1 MRKSVVFGGIA
12 AALAFA
18 PAGAVYGAGDYEAP
32 SGIELS
38 IGDTVIDRTDL
49 TGGKLV
55 EVPVNIGNNSGF
67 VGVKML
73 IQLDGRL
80 SFADDYELG
89 TRAEEMAGVHISEQR
104 DMENT
109 RKVNFVTKT
118 KSRFTGDGEIGY
130 VRVMLPEDTPVGR
143 YDINIYP
150 YTDEPMILTYN
161 NFDAYFGAECFS
173 QLRGGTI
180 TVKDGDTVPQQEQA
194 PPRHD
199 DDGERNAPSQEE
211 GSSDENDSN
220 NETHTTTS
228 VTTAT
233 TVTTT
238 KTTTKTTAKTTVTST
253 TASKVTAKESSAV
266 TASKETTAVS
276 AVTTEPTAET
286 DTSKPKKNLLLIPVI
301 AAAVIALGTACFIVR
316 KGGRSNE

>member
-1 MRKSVVFGGIA
+1 MRKCVVFGGIA
-12 AALAFA
+12 ASLAFA
-18 PAGAVYGAGDYEAP
+18 PAGAVYAAGDYEAP

-38 IGDTVIDRTDL
+38 IGDTEIDRADL
-49 TGGKLV
+49 AGGRLV

-67 VGVKML
+67 VSVKML

-80 SFADDYELG
+80 SFAEDYELG
-89 TRAEEMAGVHISEQR
+89 TRAEDMAGVHISEQR

-118 KSRFTGDGEIGY
+118 KSRCTSDGEIGY

-199 DDGERNAPSQEE
+199 DDGDRNAPEE
-211 GSSDENDSN
+211 ESSSDESESN

-238 KTTTKTTAKTTVTST
+238 KTTAKTTVTST
-253 TASKVTAKESSAV
+253 KNPAGAAKETSAV
-266 TASKETTAVS
+266 TASEATTSVS
-276 AVTTEPTAET
+276 AVTTEPSDET
-286 DTSKPKKNLLLIPVI
+286 DTTKPKKNLLLIPVI

>member
-1 MRKSVVFGGIA
+1 MRKCVVFGGIA
-12 AALAFA
+12 ASLAFA
-18 PAGAVYGAGDYEAP
+18 PAGAVYAAGDYEAP

-38 IGDTVIDRTDL
+38 IGDTEIDRADL
-49 TGGKLV
+49 AGGRLV

-67 VGVKML
+67 VSVKML

-80 SFADDYELG
+80 SFAEDYELG
-89 TRAEEMAGVHISEQR
+89 TRAEDMAGVHISEQR

-118 KSRFTGDGEIGY
+118 KSRCTSDGEIGY

-199 DDGERNAPSQEE
+199 DDGDRNAPEE
-211 GSSDENDSN
+211 ESSSDESESN

-238 KTTTKTTAKTTVTST
+238 KTTAKTTVTST
-253 TASKVTAKESSAV
+253 KNPAGAAKENSAV
-266 TASKETTAVS
+266 TASEATTSVS
-276 AVTTEPTAET
+276 AVTTEPSDET
-286 DTSKPKKNLLLIPVI
+286 DTTKPKKNLLLIPVI

>member
-1 MRKSVVFGGIA
+1 MRKCVVFGGIA
-12 AALAFA
+12 ASLAFA
-18 PAGAVYGAGDYEAP
+18 PAGAVYAAGDYEAP

-38 IGDTVIDRTDL
+38 IGDTEIDRADL
-49 TGGKLV
+49 AGGRLV

-67 VGVKML
+67 VSVKML

-80 SFADDYELG
+80 SFAEDYELG
-89 TRAEEMAGVHISEQR
+89 TRAEDMAGVHISEQR

-118 KSRFTGDGEIGY
+118 KSRCTSDGEIGY

-199 DDGERNAPSQEE
+199 DDGDRNAPEE
-211 GSSDENDSN
+211 ESSSDESESN

-238 KTTTKTTAKTTVTST
+238 KTTAKTTVTST
-253 TASKVTAKESSAV
+253 KNPAGAAKETSAV
-266 TASKETTAVS
+266 TASEATTSVS
-276 AVTTEPTAET
+276 AVTTEPSAET
-286 DTSKPKKNLLLIPVI
+286 DTTKPKKNLLLIPVI
-301 AAAVIALGTACFIVR
+301 AAAVIALGTAGFIVR

>member
-55 EVPVNIGNNSGF
+55 KVPVNIGNNSGF

-199 DDGERNAPSQEE
+199 DDGERNAPFQEE

-220 NETHTTTS
+220 NEAHTTTS

-233 TVTTT
+233 TV
-238 KTTTKTTAKTTVTST
+238 TTTKTTAKTTVTST

>member
-1 MRKSVVFGGIA
+1 MRKCVVFGGIA
-12 AALAFA
+12 ASLAFA
-18 PAGAVYGAGDYEAP
+18 PAGAVYAAGDYEAP

-38 IGDTVIDRTDL
+38 IGDTEIDRADL
-49 TGGKLV
+49 AGGRLV
-55 EVPVNIGNNSGF
+55 EVPVSIGNNSGF
-67 VGVKML
+67 VSVKML

-80 SFADDYELG
+80 SFAEDYELG
-89 TRAEEMAGVHISEQR
+89 TRAEDMAGVHISEQR

-118 KSRFTGDGEIGY
+118 KSRCTSDGEIGY

-199 DDGERNAPSQEE
+199 DDGDRNAPEE
-211 GSSDENDSN
+211 ESSSDESESN

-228 VTTAT
+228 VTAAT
-233 TVTTT
+233 TV
-238 KTTTKTTAKTTVTST
+238 TTTKTTAKTTVTST
-253 TASKVTAKESSAV
+253 KNPAVAAKETSAV
-266 TASKETTAVS
+266 TASEATTSVS
-276 AVTTEPTAET
+276 AVTTEPSDET
-286 DTSKPKKNLLLIPVI
+286 DTTKPKKNLLLIPVI

>member
-67 VGVKML
+67 VGVKTL

-143 YDINIYP
+143 YDIDIYP

-199 DDGERNAPSQEE
+199 DDGERNAPFQEE

-238 KTTTKTTAKTTVTST
+238 KTTAKTTVTST
-253 TASKVTAKESSAV
+253 TVSTVTAKESSAV

>member
-130 VRVMLPEDTPVGR
+130 VRVMLPEDIPVGR

-199 DDGERNAPSQEE
+199 DDWERNAPSQEE

-238 KTTTKTTAKTTVTST
+238 KTTAKTTVTST
-253 TASKVTAKESSAV
+253 TASKVTTKESSAV

>member
-1 MRKSVVFGGIA
+1 MRKCVVFGGIA
-12 AALAFA
+12 ASLAFA
-18 PAGAVYGAGDYEAP
+18 PAGAVYAAGDYEAP

-38 IGDTVIDRTDL
+38 IGDTEIDRADL
-49 TGGKLV
+49 AGGRLV

-67 VGVKML
+67 VSVKML

-80 SFADDYELG
+80 SFAEDYELG
-89 TRAEEMAGVHISEQR
+89 TRAEDMAGVHISEQR

-118 KSRFTGDGEIGY
+118 KSRCTSDGEIGY

-199 DDGERNAPSQEE
+199 DDGDRNASEE
-211 GSSDENDSN
+211 ESSSDESESN

-238 KTTTKTTAKTTVTST
+238 KTTAKTTVTST
-253 TASKVTAKESSAV
+253 KNPAGAAKETSAV
-266 TASKETTAVS
+266 TASEATTSVS
-276 AVTTEPTAET
+276 AVTTEPSDET
-286 DTSKPKKNLLLIPVI
+286 DTTKPKKNLLLIPVI

>member
-199 DDGERNAPSQEE
+199 DDGERNASSQEE

-220 NETHTTTS
+220 NEAHTTTS

-233 TVTTT
+233 TV
-238 KTTTKTTAKTTVTST
+238 TTTKTTAKTTVTST

>member
-161 NFDAYFGAECFS
+161 NFDAYFGAECFT

-199 DDGERNAPSQEE
+199 DDGERNAPFQEE

-228 VTTAT
+228 VTTIS
-233 TVTTT
+233 V
-238 KTTTKTTAKTTVTST
+238 TTTKTTAKTTVIST

>member
-1 MRKSVVFGGIA
+1 MRKCVVFGGIA
-12 AALAFA
+12 ASLAFA
-18 PAGAVYGAGDYEAP
+18 PAGAVYAAGDYEAP

-38 IGDTVIDRTDL
+38 IGDTEIDRADL
-49 TGGKLV
+49 AGGRLV

-67 VGVKML
+67 VSVKML

-80 SFADDYELG
+80 SFAEAYELG
-89 TRAEEMAGVHISEQR
+89 TRAEDMAGVHISEQR

-118 KSRFTGDGEIGY
+118 KSRCTSDGEIGY

-199 DDGERNAPSQEE
+199 DDGDRNASEE
-211 GSSDENDSN
+211 ESSSDESESN

-238 KTTTKTTAKTTVTST
+238 KTTAKTTVTST
-253 TASKVTAKESSAV
+253 KNPAGAAKETSAV
-266 TASKETTAVS
+266 TASEATTSVS
-276 AVTTEPTAET
+276 AVTTEPSDET
-286 DTSKPKKNLLLIPVI
+286 DTTKPKKNLLLIPVI

>member
-199 DDGERNAPSQEE
+199 DDGERNALIQEE

-238 KTTTKTTAKTTVTST
+238 KTTAKTTVTST
-253 TASKVTAKESSAV
+253 AASKVTAKESSAV

>member
-18 PAGAVYGAGDYEAP
+18 PAGAVNGAGDYEAP

-38 IGDTVIDRTDL
+38 IGDTVIDRADL

-80 SFADDYELG
+80 SFADDYEVG

-143 YDINIYP
+143 YDIDIYP

-180 TVKDGDTVPQQEQA
+180 TVKDGDTVSQQEQA

-199 DDGERNAPSQEE
+199 DDRDRNAPSQEE
-211 GSSDENDSN
+211 GSSDENDSK

-228 VTTAT
+228 VTAT
-233 TVTTT
+233 TV
-238 KTTTKTTAKTTVTST
+238 TTTKTTAKTTVTST

-286 DTSKPKKNLLLIPVI
+286 DKSKPKKNLLLIPVI

>member
-1 MRKSVVFGGIA
+1 MRKCVVFGGIA
-12 AALAFA
+12 ASLAFA
-18 PAGAVYGAGDYEAP
+18 PAGAVYAAGDYEAP

-38 IGDTVIDRTDL
+38 IGDTEIDRADL
-49 TGGKLV
+49 AGGRLV

-67 VGVKML
+67 VSVKML

-80 SFADDYELG
+80 SFAEDYELG
-89 TRAEEMAGVHISEQR
+89 TRAEDMAGVHISEQR

-118 KSRFTGDGEIGY
+118 KSRCTSDGEIGY

-194 PPRHD
+194 PPCHD
-199 DDGERNAPSQEE
+199 DDGDRNAPEE
-211 GSSDENDSN
+211 ESSSDESESN

-228 VTTAT
+228 VTAAT
-233 TVTTT
+233 TV
-238 KTTTKTTAKTTVTST
+238 TTTKTTAKTTVTST
-253 TASKVTAKESSAV
+253 KNPAGAAKETSAV
-266 TASKETTAVS
+266 TASEATTSVS
-276 AVTTEPTAET
+276 AVTTEPSAET
-286 DTSKPKKNLLLIPVI
+286 DTTKPKKNLLLIPVI

>member
-143 YDINIYP
+143 YDIDIYP

-199 DDGERNAPSQEE
+199 DDGERNAPFQEE

-238 KTTTKTTAKTTVTST
+238 KTTAKTTVTST
-253 TASKVTAKESSAV
+253 TVSTVTAKESSAV

>member
-199 DDGERNAPSQEE
+199 DAGERNAPFQEE

-220 NETHTTTS
+220 NETYTTTS

-233 TVTTT
+233 TV
-238 KTTTKTTAKTTVTST
+238 TTTKTTAKTTVTST
-253 TASKVTAKESSAV
+253 TASKVTAK
-266 TASKETTAVS
+266 
-276 AVTTEPTAET
+276 
-286 DTSKPKKNLLLIPVI
+286 
-301 AAAVIALGTACFIVR
+301 
-316 KGGRSNE
+316 

>member
-80 SFADDYELG
+80 SFADDYEVG

-143 YDINIYP
+143 YDIDIYP

-199 DDGERNAPSQEE
+199 DDGDRNAPIQEE
-211 GSSDENDSN
+211 GSSDENDSK
-220 NETHTTTS
+220 NEADTTTS
-228 VTTAT
+228 VTTTA
-233 TVTTT
+233 V
-238 KTTTKTTAKTTVTST
+238 TTTKTTAKTTVTST

-266 TASKETTAVS
+266 TASKGTTAVS

>member
-80 SFADDYELG
+80 SFADDYEVG

-199 DDGERNAPSQEE
+199 DDGDRNAPIQEE
-211 GSSDENDSN
+211 GSSDENDSK
-220 NETHTTTS
+220 NEADTTTS
-228 VTTAT
+228 VITTA
-233 TVTTT
+233 V
-238 KTTTKTTAKTTVTST
+238 TTTKTTAKTTVTST

>member
-143 YDINIYP
+143 YDIDIYP

-199 DDGERNAPSQEE
+199 DDGERNAPFQEE

-238 KTTTKTTAKTTVTST
+238 KTTAKTTVTST
-253 TASKVTAKESSAV
+253 TAA
-266 TASKETTAVS
+266 KETTAVS

>member
-143 YDINIYP
+143 YDIDIYP

-199 DDGERNAPSQEE
+199 DDGERNAPFQEG

-238 KTTTKTTAKTTVTST
+238 KTTVKTTVTST
-253 TASKVTAKESSAV
+253 TVSTVTAKESSAV

>member
-32 SGIELS
+32 SGIELY

-173 QLRGGTI
+173 QLSGGTI

-199 DDGERNAPSQEE
+199 DEADRNAPQEKE
-211 GSSDENDSN
+211 SSSDENESKI
-220 NETHTTTS
+220 ETTTAS
-228 VTTAT
+228 

-238 KTTTKTTAKTTVTST
+238 AVTTAKTTARTTVTSSSAS
-253 TASKVTAKESSAV
+253 TASAKGTSGVTAP
-266 TASKETTAVS
+266 TETTAVS
-276 AVTTEPTAET
+276 AVTAEPSAET
-286 DTSKPKKNLLLIPVI
+286 DTSKHKNNHLLIPVI
-301 AAAVIALGTACFIVR
+301 AAAVIALGAACFIVR
-316 KGGRSNE
+316 KGGRSK

>member
-18 PAGAVYGAGDYEAP
+18 PAGAVYGAGEYEAP

-199 DDGERNAPSQEE
+199 DDGDRNAPIQEE

-233 TVTTT
+233 TV
-238 KTTTKTTAKTTVTST
+238 TTTKTTAKTTVTST

>member
-1 MRKSVVFGGIA
+1 MRKCVVFGGIA
-12 AALAFA
+12 ASLAFA
-18 PAGAVYGAGDYEAP
+18 PAGAVYAAGDYEAP

-38 IGDTVIDRTDL
+38 IGDTEIDRADL
-49 TGGKLV
+49 AGGRLV

-67 VGVKML
+67 VSVKML

-80 SFADDYELG
+80 SFAEDYELG
-89 TRAEEMAGVHISEQR
+89 TRAEDMAGVHISEQR

-118 KSRFTGDGEIGY
+118 KSRCTSDGEIGY
-130 VRVMLPEDTPVGR
+130 VRVMLSEDTPVGR

-199 DDGERNAPSQEE
+199 DDGDRNAPEE
-211 GSSDENDSN
+211 ESSSDESESN

-238 KTTTKTTAKTTVTST
+238 KTTAKTTVTST
-253 TASKVTAKESSAV
+253 KNPAGAAKETSAV
-266 TASKETTAVS
+266 TASEATPSVS
-276 AVTTEPTAET
+276 AVTTEPSAET
-286 DTSKPKKNLLLIPVI
+286 DTTKPKKNLLLIPVI

>member
-1 MRKSVVFGGIA
+1 MRKCVVFGGIA
-12 AALAFA
+12 ASLAFA
-18 PAGAVYGAGDYEAP
+18 PAGAVYAAGDYEAP

-38 IGDTVIDRTDL
+38 IGDTEIDRADL
-49 TGGKLV
+49 AGGRLV

-67 VGVKML
+67 VSVKML

-80 SFADDYELG
+80 SFAEDYELG
-89 TRAEEMAGVHISEQR
+89 TRAEDMAGVHISEQR

-118 KSRFTGDGEIGY
+118 KSRCTSDGEIGY

-150 YTDEPMILTYN
+150 YNDEPMILTYN

-199 DDGERNAPSQEE
+199 DDGDRNAPDEE
-211 GSSDENDSN
+211 SSSDESESN

-238 KTTTKTTAKTTVTST
+238 KTTAKITVTST
-253 TASKVTAKESSAV
+253 KNPAGAAKETSAV
-266 TASKETTAVS
+266 TASEATTSVS
-276 AVTTEPTAET
+276 AVTTEPSDET
-286 DTSKPKKNLLLIPVI
+286 DTTKPKKNLLLIPVI

>member
-1 MRKSVVFGGIA
+1 MRKCVVFGGIA
-12 AALAFA
+12 ASLAFA
-18 PAGAVYGAGDYEAP
+18 PAGAVYAAGDYEAP

-38 IGDTVIDRTDL
+38 IGDTEIDRADL
-49 TGGKLV
+49 AGGRLV

-67 VGVKML
+67 VSVKML

-80 SFADDYELG
+80 SFAEDYELG
-89 TRAEEMAGVHISEQR
+89 TRAEDMAGVHISEQR

-118 KSRFTGDGEIGY
+118 KSRCTSDGEIGY

-199 DDGERNAPSQEE
+199 DDGERNAPIQEE
-211 GSSDENDSN
+211 GSSDENDSKDN
-220 NETHTTTS
+220 GHFNEKS
-228 VTTAT
+228 
-233 TVTTT
+233 
-238 KTTTKTTAKTTVTST
+238 
-253 TASKVTAKESSAV
+253 
-266 TASKETTAVS
+266 
-276 AVTTEPTAET
+276 
-286 DTSKPKKNLLLIPVI
+286 
-301 AAAVIALGTACFIVR
+301 CWCR
-316 KGGRSNE
+316 KGDLCGDSF

>member
-18 PAGAVYGAGDYEAP
+18 PAGAVNGAGDYEAP

-38 IGDTVIDRTDL
+38 IGDTVIDRADL

-80 SFADDYELG
+80 SFADDYEVG

-143 YDINIYP
+143 YDIDIYP

-199 DDGERNAPSQEE
+199 DDGERNAPFQEE
-211 GSSDENDSN
+211 GSSDENDSK

-228 VTTAT
+228 VTAAT
-233 TVTTT
+233 TV
-238 KTTTKTTAKTTVTST
+238 TTTKTTAKTTVTST

>member
-38 IGDTVIDRTDL
+38 IGDTVIDRADL

-80 SFADDYELG
+80 SFADDYEVG

-143 YDINIYP
+143 YDIDIYP

-199 DDGERNAPSQEE
+199 DDGERNAPIQEE
-211 GSSDENDSN
+211 GSSDENDSK
-220 NETHTTTS
+220 NEADTTTS
-228 VTTAT
+228 VTTIS
-233 TVTTT
+233 V
-238 KTTTKTTAKTTVTST
+238 TTTKTTAKTTVIST

-266 TASKETTAVS
+266 TASKGTTAVS
-276 AVTTEPTAET
+276 AVTTEPTAVT

>member
-199 DDGERNAPSQEE
+199 DDGERNAPFQEE

-233 TVTTT
+233 TV
-238 KTTTKTTAKTTVTST
+238 TTTKTTAKTTVTST